1 MGDTSST
8 TSTDSATSAETIF
21 EALRDDHETQ
31 RTLASILVETEGDS
45 DGRREIF
52 DKIRRE
58 MMAHAAAEERY
69 FYVPLMESDTTQEQA
84 RHSVAEHKE
93 LDDYIEQL
101 EQYDRSA
108 PQWLLT
114 AREMTE
120 RLIHHLDEEETEVF
134 PVAGRVLSDDAK
146 ASLASEYRADMQR
159 HRSDD

>member
-1 MGDTSST
+1 MASE
-8 TSTDSATSAETIF
+8 SAETIF

-114 AREMTE
+114 TREMTE
-120 RLIHHLDEEETEVF
+120 RLTHHLDEEETEVF
-134 PVAGRVLSDDAK
+134 PVAGRVLSNDVE

-159 HRSDD
+159 RRSDD